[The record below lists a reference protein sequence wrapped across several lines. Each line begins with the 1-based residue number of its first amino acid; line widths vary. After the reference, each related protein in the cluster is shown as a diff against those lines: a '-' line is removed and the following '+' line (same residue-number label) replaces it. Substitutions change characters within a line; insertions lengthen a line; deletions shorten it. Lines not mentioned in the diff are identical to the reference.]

1 MHLRD
6 LVASRLVDAL
16 SRAQSDQTLPS
27 VPVPDAMV
35 ERPQNVDHGDFAS
48 SAPLKLART
57 MHMNPME
64 IAQKL
69 ASLVGTDQEIS
80 EVEVAAPGFI
90 NITIAP
96 EWLQEQ
102 VNEILAQGDAFG
114 FTESGKGQTIQV
126 EYVSVNPTGPLH
138 VGHARGAVLGSV
150 LASVLEAAGYEV
162 SREYYLNDAGNQIDL
177 FHQSLFAR
185 YLQALEKDA
194 DMPVNGYRGQYLI
207 ELGQEMAEAHGSK
220 FFDME
225 SDKGAVSLGAI
236 GIERMI
242 HNIKEDLGS
251 LQVGFDV
258 WFSETSLYSEK
269 HYDTVMKMLTD
280 GGHVTQREGA
290 TWFGSIAL
298 GEDKDNVLIRSTGV
312 PTYFASD
319 AAYHYHKFVIRG
331 FDRVIDIWGADH
343 MGHIDR
349 VKAVVGALG
358 IDSAKLEVII
368 GQMVTLKRG
377 GETVKI
383 SKRTG
388 DMISLKE
395 LVEEVGADA
404 CRFFF
409 LARSADSQ
417 MDFDLELAV
426 KESQDNPVYY
436 LQYAHARLSGILRN
450 AAESSKIFDQ
460 GDVHLLTAPEELTL
474 IRHLLM
480 LPEIV
485 DSIVE
490 TMEPHHLPHYTM
502 ELATAF
508 HSFYD
513 RCRVITDDEALTSAR
528 LKLCEAA
535 RIGFARC
542 LSLMGMNAP
551 DKM

>member
-6 LVASRLVDAL
+6 LVASRLVEAL
-16 SRAQSDQTLPS
+16 NRAQSDQTLPS

-64 IAQKL
+64 IAEKL
-69 ASLVGTDQEIS
+69 AALVGTDQEIS

-96 EWLQEQ
+96 GWLQEQ
-102 VNEILAQGDAFG
+102 VNDILAQGDAFG
-114 FTESGKGQTIQV
+114 STETGKGQTIQV

-150 LASVLEAAGYEV
+150 LSSVLGAAGYEV

-185 YLQALEKDA
+185 YLQALEKDG
-194 DMPVNGYRGQYLI
+194 DMPDNGYRGQYLI
-207 ELGQEMAEAHGSK
+207 DLGQEMAEIHGAK
-220 FFDME
+220 FFDMK
-225 SDKGAVSLGAI
+225 SDKGAVALGAI

-242 HNIKEDLGS
+242 ENIKEDLGS

-258 WFSETSLYSEK
+258 WFSETSLYTDNY
-269 HYDTVMKMLTD
+269 YDTVMKMLTD

-290 TWFGSIAL
+290 TWFGSSAL
-298 GEDKDNVLIRSTGV
+298 GEEKDNVLIRSTGV

-358 IDSAKLEVII
+358 IDSGKLEVII

-395 LVEEVGADA
+395 LVEEVGSDA

-409 LARSADSQ
+409 LARSADAQ

-436 LQYAHARLSGILRN
+436 LQYAHARLAGILSN
-450 AAESSKIFDQ
+450 AAEGGKTFDQ
-460 GDVHLLTAPEELTL
+460 GDVHLLSTPEELTL

-480 LPEIV
+480 LPEVV